1 MCCSAVTQLLILGKS
16 IISNANKALDQDVD
30 EEMKFNWPEDSVERA
45 MIIRAKTQLIVGL
58 VEAVCSAFITGRVV
72 TVFICYFLSQFANF
86 FFFFFFFL
94 LFLCKSSSFLV
105 IY

>member
-1 MCCSAVTQLLILGKS
+1 MLGKS

-30 EEMKFNWPEDSVERA
+30 EEMVKFNWPEDSVEKA

-72 TVFICYFLSQFANF
+72 TVFICSFLKSICK
-86 FFFFFFFL
+86 FL
-94 LFLCKSSSFLV
+94 FVSSFFCVNLHLCLV